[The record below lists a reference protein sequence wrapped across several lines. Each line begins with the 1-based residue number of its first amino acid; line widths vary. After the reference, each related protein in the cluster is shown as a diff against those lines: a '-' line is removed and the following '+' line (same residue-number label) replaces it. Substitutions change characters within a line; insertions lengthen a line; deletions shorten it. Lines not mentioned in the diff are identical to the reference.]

1 MNRRDFL
8 RWAALT
14 GVAVMSPLGRRS
26 ARAATSYDGPYFLL
40 VHASGGWDPTYLC
53 DPKGGAIN
61 RLYAEGQY
69 GTAGNLKYAPVDYR
83 DGQGNVVFS
92 NQQFF
97 TKYQDRLLVINGVD
111 TATANHDTGT
121 RVMWSGRV
129 SEGYPTFAAVVAAAR
144 VPGSPLGFISSGGYE
159 TTAGLVP
166 LTRLGNV
173 DAVRRVAY
181 PNRLDPNRADYTV
194 HSEAIWTRI
203 QQAQRERLMRS
214 AGMQTL
220 PVLERAQSQLFVSRT
235 EDDSLARLAT
245 LLPTQSQVNAI
256 PNPLY
261 RQAVVALAGF
271 QAGVAVAANLSVG
284 GFDTHGNHDTT
295 HLQRLGELVI
305 GIDLIMTEITNRGL
319 DGKVI
324 VVVGS
329 DFGRTPRYNAQNG
342 KDHWNITSMMMMG
355 PGIPGGRV
363 IGGTDEEFRALK
375 VNPRTLALDPN
386 GVRIGCAEVQRG
398 LRKLAGIDASTP
410 ATSYP
415 VGGAELPLF
424 A

>member
-8 RWAALT
+8 RWAGLA
-14 GVAVMSPLGRRS
+14 GVALMSPLGRGS
-26 ARAATSYDGPYFLL
+26 ARAAPRYDGPYFLL

-69 GTAGNLKYAPVDYR
+69 GTAGNLKYAPIDYK
-83 DGQGNVVFS
+83 DAQGNVIYS

-144 VPGSPLGFISSGGYE
+144 VPGNPLGFISSGGYE

-194 HSEAIWTRI
+194 HSDAIWARI

-220 PVLERAQSQLFVSRT
+220 PVLARAQSQLFVSRA
-235 EDDSLARLAT
+235 EDDSLSQLAS

-295 HLQRLGELVI
+295 HLPRLSDLLI
-305 GIDLIMTEITNRGL
+305 GVDLIMDEIANRGL
-319 DGKVI
+319 DGKVV

-363 IGGTDEEFRALK
+363 IGGTDDEFRALN
-375 VNPRTLALDPN
+375 VNSRTLAPDVN
-386 GVRIGCAEVQRG
+386 GVRIGCAEVQRA
-398 LRKLAGIDASTP
+398 LRKLAGIDTSAP
-410 ATSYP
+410 AASYP
-415 VGGAELPLF
+415 VGGADLPLF